1 MTKVSLETCYKF
13 DILATK
19 DAVQDAFD
27 NAGLVL
33 ALKEA
38 VAVIRTLSEELRQT
52 RQEYKAY
59 VVNTERILSGLA
71 EYRQQSDSERKQIA
85 KDVVEYW
92 LEKASAPK
100 QPVKSKTVI
109 FLSADKK
116 LYREPESDLYY
127 RLEADSGRARIIRT
141 LMSHKNYMPT
151 ESLVEV
157 SGLTSRKSLEGAV
170 QAINRIAHKKLK
182 ITKLIEG
189 FQDSGYR
196 LCPDIILKKE

>member
-1 MTKVSLETCYKF
+1 MKTVTLETCYKF

-109 FLSADKK
+109 FLSADNE
-116 LYREPESDLYY
+116 LYREPKSDFHY

-157 SGLTSRKSLEGAV
+157 SGLTSRKSLEGAI
-170 QAINRIAHKKLK
+170 QAINRISHEKLK

-196 LCPDIILKKE
+196 LCPDIILRKE

>member
-1 MTKVSLETCYKF
+1 MKTVTLETCYKF

-38 VAVIRTLSEELRQT
+38 AAVIKTLSEELRET
-52 RQEYKAY
+52 RQAYKAY

-109 FLSADKK
+109 FLSADNE
-116 LYREPESDLYY
+116 LYREPKSDFYY

-141 LMSHKNYMPT
+141 VAIHKNYVPT
-151 ESLVEV
+151 GSLVEI
-157 SGLTSRKSLEGAV
+157 SGLANRKSLEGAV
-170 QAINRIAHKKLK
+170 QAINRIVHKKLK

-196 LCPDIILKKE
+196 LCPDIILRKE